1 MILQSLAKLPGIAM
15 KNLKLI
21 VGFWGLIGL
30 KMNQL
35 KIIGF
40 KLSSHGTKLNQ
51 TNSIRLL

>member
-1 MILQSLAKLPGIAM
+1 M